1 MNDRLPRKLAAILY
15 ADVAGYSR
23 LTGEDEDATHH
34 TLSEYLDLITATIK
48 SHGGQVMHY
57 AGDAVLAQF
66 SAVVDALNAAVT
78 IQDNLQLRNSNLPHE
93 RKLQFRIGLN
103 LGDVI
108 EDRGDIYGDGVNVAA
123 RLEALA
129 EPGRVCISDAVRSA
143 IGSKLPYQY
152 SFIGEHS
159 VKNIKEP
166 VRAYCISNND
176 TDSSD
181 TPSIKAYKDAKAPLL
196 FGKPSITVK
205 PFDELG
211 AEAAQDR
218 LGDGF
223 TNGVVIALTRVPGLV
238 LVGDETP
245 ALAASKQMSVDEI
258 GERFKVRYVLKG
270 SVQKLGQKIRVAAE
284 VVEMTTGK
292 YVWAENLDREMLDF
306 GDFFAVQD
314 EVVQEIIT
322 ALNVKLLYG
331 EAARLVRRSLRHPVA
346 LDRYYHG
353 EDKLWRSSMKLE
365 FQEAQQVFEEIVE
378 MEPDSPVGYAAGA
391 LAYWVEA
398 ISGLSEDPVQSLD
411 RATELARRAIELD
424 DVTGYANMV
433 LAYVHLIRR
442 EYDQAISQASVAVA
456 YRSSCPAS
464 YAIKAS
470 VLTCLDRADEAVELA
485 QYAMRLTPVHPPLY
499 PAVLASAY
507 YGCDR
512 FEEAV
517 EAAKDSIE
525 LESVDPSPYLYLAAS
540 YAAMGRMDEAQ
551 QVAKI
556 VREKERDFTLAEF
569 AQIQPYKNTKTLDLL
584 IARLNSA
591 GFS

>member
-1 MNDRLPRKLAAILY
+1 MNERLPRKLAAILY

-23 LTGEDEDATHH
+23 LTGDDEDTTHRIL
-34 TLSEYLDLITATIK
+34 TDYLDLIAATIE
-48 SHGGQVMHY
+48 SEGGEVMHY
-57 AGDAVLAQF
+57 AGDAVLARF
-66 SAVVDALNAAVT
+66 SAVVDALSAAVA
-78 IQDNLQLRNSNLPHE
+78 IQEDLQTRNATLPDN
-93 RKLQFRIGLN
+93 RKVQFRIGLN

-129 EPGRVCISDAVRSA
+129 EPGSVCISDAVRTA
-143 IGSKLPYQY
+143 VGSKLPYQY
-152 SFIGEHS
+152 AFIGEHS

-166 VRAYCISNND
+166 VRSYRVSENGTELSA
-176 TDSSD
+176 SS
-181 TPSIKAYKDAKAPLL
+181 SIPDKLKTTGPLL

-205 PFDELG
+205 PFEELG
-211 AEAAQDR
+211 AEAEQDR

-245 ALAASKQMSVDEI
+245 AMGASKRMSVEEI
-258 GERFKVRYVLKG
+258 GDHFKVRYVLKG
-270 SVQKLGQKIRVAAE
+270 SVQKRGNRIRVAAE

-292 YVWAENLDREMLDF
+292 YLWAENLDREIHDF
-306 GDFFAVQD
+306 GDFFTVQD
-314 EVVQEIIT
+314 EVVEEIIT

-346 LDRYYHG
+346 LERYYHG

-365 FQEAQQVFEEIVE
+365 FQEVQQLFEEIVE

-398 ISGLSEDPVQSLD
+398 ISGLSDDPSRSLD
-411 RATELARRAIELD
+411 RATELAREALRLD
-424 DVTGYANMV
+424 DVTGYAHLV
-433 LAYVHLIRR
+433 LAHVHLIRR
-442 EYDQAISQASVAVA
+442 EYDQAMSEATNAVI
-456 YRSSCPAS
+456 YRPSCPAA
-464 YAIKAS
+464 YTIKAS
-470 VLTCLDRADEAVELA
+470 VLTYLDQADEAVEFA
-485 QYAMRLTPVHPPLY
+485 QYAMRLTPVHPPMY

-512 FEEAV
+512 FEEAAT
-517 EAAKDSIE
+517 AAKDSVE

-540 YAAMGRMDEAQ
+540 YAAMDRMDEARRT
-551 QVAKI
+551 AKK
-556 VREKERDFTLAEF
+556 VREKDPGFTIEGF
-569 AQIQPYKNTKTLDLL
+569 AQTQPYKNAKTLDLL
-584 IARLNSA
+584 ITRLNSA